1 MSPTGDK
8 DKKKKR
14 KVGDIFFFW
23 CQFIQQLHKEKLSRQ
38 AQREV
43 QSLDMDT
50 PNEAY
55 GFHPFDFPAL
65 YSGAPIRLF

>member
-8 DKKKKR
+8 DKKKR
-14 KVGDIFFFW
+14 KVGDIFFW
-23 CQFIQQLHKEKLSRQ
+23 CQFIQQQHKEKLSRQ

-55 GFHPFDFPAL
+55 GSHPFDFPAL
-65 YSGAPIRLF
+65 YSGAPILLF